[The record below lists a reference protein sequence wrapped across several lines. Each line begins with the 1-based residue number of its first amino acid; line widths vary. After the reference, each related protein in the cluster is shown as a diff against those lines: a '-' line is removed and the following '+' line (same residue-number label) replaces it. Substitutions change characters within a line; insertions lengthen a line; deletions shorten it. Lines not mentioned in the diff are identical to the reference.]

1 MLERTPEVGRILIDK
16 NRIADRVRNL
26 GREISRDYK
35 GKQPLVVGV
44 LRGAVVFHADLIRHL
59 ELNLKIDFISVASYG
74 AATDS
79 CGEVRLLKD
88 LESSILGVDVIL
100 VEDIVDTGL
109 TLDYLLRNLKN
120 RRPSSLRVCSLLSK
134 PDRRRVEVPVDYQGF
149 EVPDQSVVGYGL
161 DFNQQFRNLP
171 HVALLNRGF

>member
-1 MLERTPEVGRILIDK
+1 MLERTPAVGRILIDK
-16 NRIADRVRNL
+16 TRIADRVRNL
-26 GREISRDYK
+26 GGEISRDYE

-59 ELNLKIDFISVASYG
+59 ELNLKIDFMSVASYG
-74 AATDS
+74 PATDS
-79 CGEVRLLKD
+79 SGEVRLVKD

-100 VEDIVDTGL
+100 VEDSVDTGL

-149 EVPDQSVVGYGL
+149 EVPDQFVVGYGL

-171 HVALLNRGF
+171 HVALLNRDS

>member
-1 MLERTPEVGRILIDK
+1 MLERTPAVGRILIDK
-16 NRIADRVRNL
+16 TRIADRVRNL
-26 GREISRDYK
+26 GGEISRDYE
-35 GKQPLVVGV
+35 GKQPLVVGI

-59 ELNLKIDFISVASYG
+59 ELNLKIDFMSVASYG
-74 AATDS
+74 PATDS
-79 CGEVRLLKD
+79 SGEVRLVKD
-88 LESSILGVDVIL
+88 LESSIFGLDVIL

-134 PDRRRVEVPVDYQGF
+134 PDRRRVEVTVDYQGF
-149 EVPDQSVVGYGL
+149 EVPDQFVVGYGL

-171 HVALLNRGF
+171 HVALLNQDS

>member
-1 MLERTPEVGRILIDK
+1 MLERTPAVGRILIDK
-16 NRIADRVRNL
+16 TRIADRVRNL
-26 GREISRDYK
+26 GGEISRDYE

-59 ELNLKIDFISVASYG
+59 ELNLKIDFMSVASYG
-74 AATDS
+74 PATDS
-79 CGEVRLLKD
+79 SGEVRLVKD
-88 LESSILGVDVIL
+88 LESSILGIDVIL

-120 RRPSSLRVCSLLSK
+120 RRPASLRVCSLLSK
-134 PDRRRVEVPVDYQGF
+134 PDRRRVEVSVDYQGF
-149 EVPDQSVVGYGL
+149 EVPDQFVVGYGL

-171 HVALLNRGF
+171 HVALLNQDS

>member
-1 MLERTPEVGRILIDK
+1 MLERKPAVGEILIGK
-16 NRIADRVRNL
+16 TRIAERVRTL
-26 GREISRDYK
+26 GGQISRDYE

-59 ELNLKIDFISVASYG
+59 ELNLTVDFMSVASYG

-79 CGEVRLLKD
+79 SGEVRLVKD
-88 LESSILGVDVIL
+88 LESSILGLDVIL

-109 TLDYLLRNLKN
+109 TLDYLLRNLQN

-134 PDRRRVEVPVDYQGF
+134 PARRRVEVRIDYKGF
-149 EVPDQSVVGYGL
+149 EVPDQFVVGYGL
-161 DFNQQFRNLP
+161 DHNQQFRNLP
-171 HVALLNRGF
+171 HVALLNHNS

>member
-1 MLERTPEVGRILIDK
+1 MLERTPAVGRILVDK
-16 NRIADRVRNL
+16 TRIADRVRNL
-26 GREISRDYK
+26 GGEISRDYE
-35 GKQPLVVGV
+35 GKQPLVVGI

-59 ELNLKIDFISVASYG
+59 ELNLKIDFMSVASYG
-74 AATDS
+74 PATDS
-79 CGEVRLLKD
+79 SGEVRLVKD
-88 LESSILGVDVIL
+88 LESSIFGLDVIL

-134 PDRRRVEVPVDYQGF
+134 PDRRRVEVTVDYQGF
-149 EVPDQSVVGYGL
+149 EVPDQFVVGYGL

-171 HVALLNRGF
+171 HVALLNQDS